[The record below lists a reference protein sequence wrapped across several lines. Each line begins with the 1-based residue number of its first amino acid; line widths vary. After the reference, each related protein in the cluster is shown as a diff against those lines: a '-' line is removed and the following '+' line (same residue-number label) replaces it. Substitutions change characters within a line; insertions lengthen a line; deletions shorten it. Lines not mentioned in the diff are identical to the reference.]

1 MFEKFLEFFWKFFG
15 NFSGGF
21 FWEDFFW
28 RNFFGV
34 IFWEKFFRR
43 FFLGG
48 FVGRI
53 FFGRIF
59 LEDLFFRI
67 LLGGFFLRG
76 ILREEFF
83 VYVGLSRFCINKEG
97 RKEGKQFRSLEVRRK
112 LIGLKKENVWRKRSR
127 NKDELNDKIDK
138 YLVNSERLLSSG
150 FVQIFNT
157 VCSTLMHFQQLQSTP
172 LRLSEISEKNWST
185 KAKVFLTFNFS
196 HLFLTI

>member
-1 MFEKFLEFFWKFFG
+1 MDFFKILGIFSEIVWKFF
-15 NFSGGF
+15 
-21 FWEDFFW
+21 W
-28 RNFFGV
+28 
-34 IFWEKFFRR
+34 
-43 FFLGG
+43 
-48 FVGRI
+48 RI
-53 FFGRIF
+53 FLEKLFGRIF
-59 LEDLFFRI
+59 W
-67 LLGGFFLRG
+67 
-76 ILREEFF
+76 EEFF

-172 LRLSEISEKNWST
+172 LRLSELSEKNWST
-185 KAKVFLTFNFS
+185 
-196 HLFLTI
+196 